1 MNRFLSGADR
11 LEVIY
16 LATLRII
23 VLIFATVALAVAGFI
38 ALDGLRSF
46 FTSTKVETEKVTVAA
61 SEVAA
66 EISQKQKEKD
76 AALKGEAVESDAAKK
91 AQAGFLKGPFKA
103 YYGVYRASAAKYNK
117 PEDAVLSAAQ
127 LADELGYS
135 VEAFSKGE
143 DPTVA
148 AFASSADFSAQ
159 ITTAAKEASASP
171 VYVQQLVRYHS
182 AEKTAKSCSTQYVNR
197 RVWDSYSTACDGW
210 WQSPVGCPA
219 IRPMPTQVCQPAYP
233 DGITGPSRAF
243 ADFDGGFRAL
253 WLKKAD
259 EATAKADV
267 ERARREALKGSS
279 GSKLMQAVYV
289 FGGFLTVMFLFLV
302 IAVERH
308 LRRLT
313 VAGSGLD
320 VEAER

>member
-23 VLIFATVALAVAGFI
+23 VLVFATVALAVAGFI

-46 FTSTKVETEKVTVAA
+46 FTSTKVETDKVTVAA

-66 EISQKQKEKD
+66 EIAQKQKEKD
-76 AALKGEAVESDAAKK
+76 AALKGEAVESDEAKK
-91 AQAGFLKGPFKA
+91 AQARFLNGPFKA
-103 YYGVYRASAAKYNK
+103 YYAVYRASATKYNK
-117 PEDAVLSAAQ
+117 SEDPVLTAAQ

-135 VEAFSKGE
+135 IEAFSKSE
-143 DPTVA
+143 DSTVT
-148 AFASSADFSAQ
+148 AFAANADFGAQ
-159 ITTAAKEASASP
+159 ITAAAKEASASP
-171 VYVQQLVRYHS
+171 AYVQQLVRYRS
-182 AEKTAKSCSTQYVNR
+182 AEKTAKSCSTKYVNR

-210 WQSPVGCPA
+210 WQSPIGCPA

-233 DGITGPSRAF
+233 DGIKGPSRAF
-243 ADFDGGFRAL
+243 ADFDGGFRVL

-259 EATAKADV
+259 EAAAKASL
-267 ERARREALKGSS
+267 EQARREALKGSS

-313 VAGSGLD
+313 VLGSGEK
-320 VEAER
+320 VEADA